1 MSLISNVISTIKYEV
16 HEIAKNRIYRTTLL
30 LLPLA
35 TILFFGTMF
44 YKGSIVNL
52 PIVVVDN
59 DHSATSRKLLDMVS
73 ATRGISIEYYAT
85 STIEAK
91 ELLRAGEAYAL
102 LLIPDDLERNIYGNK
117 SSQIEC
123 YISGT
128 NLSASGVIESD
139 IQNSIQTFAAGIE
152 ISKLKS
158 QGLSEA
164 QATQEIM
171 PIDSLTHIISNPY
184 INYGYYLAPIF
195 MFMALAIFTTTLTT
209 YAIGREFYYATAP
222 KWLSAAG
229 NSTAAATIGKLLP
242 TTVVMTQFAQLIYFV
257 IFIIMGMECNG
268 SYLPLTIG
276 SVIFI
281 VAYQSVAVFITTI
294 TANMRLALSLGGGY
308 AVMAFTFSGITFPTS
323 AMFDVAQLLSTIF
336 PLTWFC
342 EVFIDQAMRGAPI
355 IYSIKPILIT
365 LLFTLLPLT
374 ILGRLNRVS
383 LDSKYW
389 SKD

>member
-1 MSLISNVISTIKYEV
+1 M
-16 HEIAKNRIYRTTLL
+16 TL
-30 LLPLA
+30 
-35 TILFFGTMF
+35 
-44 YKGSIVNL
+44 
-52 PIVVVDN
+52 
-59 DHSATSRKLLDMVS
+59 
-73 ATRGISIEYYAT
+73 
-85 STIEAK
+85 
-91 ELLRAGEAYAL
+91 
-102 LLIPDDLERNIYGNK
+102 
-117 SSQIEC
+117 
-123 YISGT
+123 
-128 NLSASGVIESD
+128 
-139 IQNSIQTFAAGIE
+139 
-152 ISKLKS
+152 
-158 QGLSEA
+158 
-164 QATQEIM
+164 
-171 PIDSLTHIISNPY
+171 
-184 INYGYYLAPIF
+184 
-195 MFMALAIFTTTLTT
+195 
-209 YAIGREFYYATAP
+209 
-222 KWLSAAG
+222 
-229 NSTAAATIGKLLP
+229 
-242 TTVVMTQFAQLIYFV
+242 FAQLIYFV

-268 SYLPLTIG
+268 SYLLLTIG
-276 SVIFI
+276 SAIFI

>member
-1 MSLISNVISTIKYEV
+1 MSIINSIISTIKYEV
-16 HEIAKNRIYRTTLL
+16 HEIAQNRVYRTTIL
-30 LLPLA
+30 LLPSV

-44 YKGSIVNL
+44 YKGTIVDL

-59 DHSATSRKLLDMVS
+59 DHSTSSRKLLDMVS
-73 ATRGISIEYYAT
+73 ATRGIAIEHYAT
-85 STIEAK
+85 STIEA
-91 ELLRAGEAYAL
+91 EMLLREGKAYAI
-102 LLIPDDLERNIYGNK
+102 LLIPDGLERNIYGNK
-117 SSQIEC
+117 SSQVEC

-152 ISKLKS
+152 LSKLKT

-164 QATQEIM
+164 QARQDIM
-171 PIDSLTHIISNPY
+171 PINFLTHIISNPY

-222 KWLSAAG
+222 KWLSVAG
-229 NSTAAATIGKLLP
+229 NSITAATIGKLLP
-242 TTVVMTQFAQLIYFV
+242 TTVAMTLFAQLIYFV

-268 SYLPLTIG
+268 NYLILTI
-276 SVIFI
+276 SSIIFI
-281 VAYQSVAVFITTI
+281 IAYQSVALFITTI

-323 AMFDVAQLLSTIF
+323 AMFDIAQLLSKIF

-342 EVFIDQAMRGAPI
+342 EVFVDQAMRGAPI
-355 IYSIKPILIT
+355 IYSAKPILIT

-383 LDSKYW
+383 SDHKYW